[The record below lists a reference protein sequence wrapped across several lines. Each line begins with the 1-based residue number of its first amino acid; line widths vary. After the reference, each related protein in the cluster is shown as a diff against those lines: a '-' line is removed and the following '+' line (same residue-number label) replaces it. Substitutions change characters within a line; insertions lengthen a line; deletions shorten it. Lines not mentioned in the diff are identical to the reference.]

1 MTKTTSATLSTS
13 IQADLDAQVAQAF
26 AAVAPE
32 APAAPEAATVA
43 RPALVELNGYSHVVM
58 GAVAHLSRL
67 GYQPFPG
74 IAPTFHA
81 NTGLATV
88 AMVLGSPDAY
98 AVKLAEDAI
107 ANAVAVQERE
117 YQKEVAA
124 AAAKLVEASEAAAK
138 KAALA
143 KEIAEQRAI
152 LRRLESQAA

>member
-1 MTKTTSATLSTS
+1 MNKTTTAELSTDVQATLE
-13 IQADLDAQVAQAF
+13 AQVAQAV
-26 AAVAPE
+26 AAVT
-32 APAAPEAATVA
+32 PAAPEVAVVA

-107 ANAVAVQERE
+107 ANAVAFQERE
-117 YQKEVAA
+117 YQKEVAQ
-124 AAAKLVEASEAAAK
+124 AAAKLVEASAAAAK
-138 KAALA
+138 QAALA
-143 KEIAEQRAI
+143 KEVADARKALRA
-152 LRRLESQAA
+152 LEAQLA